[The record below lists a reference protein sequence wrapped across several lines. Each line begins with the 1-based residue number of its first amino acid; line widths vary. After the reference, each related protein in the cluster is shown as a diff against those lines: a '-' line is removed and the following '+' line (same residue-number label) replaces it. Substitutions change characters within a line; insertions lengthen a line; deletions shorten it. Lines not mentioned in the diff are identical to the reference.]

1 MKTKINILDIDLFD
15 ETCEF
20 EMTTNTRVDVYR
32 ITDLRYIINYVDSH
46 DVEDDNKYPEYE
58 LTSGLV
64 SIFEEETDSY
74 EKPESIMKE
83 DWYEV
88 RTEIEYYLNIKL
100 GEDIAEGRIDNYIE
114 D

>member
-32 ITDLRYIINYVDSH
+32 ITDLRYNIERAEFTEGDEVSYEPCYV
-46 DVEDDNKYPEYE
+46 

-100 GEDIAEGRIDNYIE
+100 GEDIAEGRIDDYIE